1 MESAAC
7 KRIFSEIDALTDND
21 VENNKEILQSIYEAL
36 KKKLK
41 TPNKDEEKE
50 EEENEQET
58 LKRYI
63 LDEWQNCD
71 ELRGKIDW
79 EGLDYF
85 YNSYTSVPVSWETYT
100 AFVIS
105 EDCFCGECVENK

>member
-1 MESAAC
+1 MEPVTC
-7 KRIFSEIDALTDND
+7 KRIFGEIDALTDND

-41 TPNKDEEKE
+41 TSDKDEEE
-50 EEENEQET
+50 EEKEKENEQET

-63 LDEWQNCD
+63 LREWEDCD

-79 EGLDYF
+79 EGLGYF
-85 YNSYTSVPVSWETYT
+85 YNSYTSVPVSWETYS
-100 AFVIS
+100 AFARS
-105 EDCFCGECVENK
+105 EDCICGRCEK